1 MVIVEDTED
10 AEEEELS
17 PSSSSD
23 ESPRRTTGLAG
34 GLASDLARLLIIQ
47 FCV

>member
-1 MVIVEDTED
+1 VAIMVMVEDTED

-23 ESPRRTTGLAG
+23 ESPRLTIGLVG
-34 GLASDLARLLIIQ
+34 GLMSDL
-47 FCV
+47 